1 MALIIDNRNAIAGPG
16 VHALVVGVSDYK
28 NLRDFNDAP
37 IEPQWFL
44 TKLTSGAS
52 SAFAISQL
60 LLRDRC
66 RLPLKTLRLL
76 LSPHAE
82 ELAKTPAIG
91 ASGASPASR
100 QALEDEA
107 KAWRRDAMNEKDSIT
122 VFYFAGH
129 GLQRGPEDGVGLLED
144 FKPDDGPPLAK
155 SFEVGD
161 IKDGMAPSDTRP
173 NIAMTQFYFMDAC
186 LTRPE
191 AQKKFVGVQ
200 VPEVFG
206 AELNSVEYRSAPLM
220 FSTVGGAI
228 ALGREGQP
236 SYFAEALTL
245 AFDRAAEDPIE
256 DGTGNT
262 VWPVTSL
269 TVKNYLDYYYDKF
282 NLGTRVTL
290 SGIVGNPV
298 LRNLPDPPSVDMSIE
313 VQPEAVGNGYNL
325 WLLDGNDTPTPPCTP
340 AAVKRID
347 VTIPAGIYRVKVD
360 AGLLK
365 VNPYRSA
372 PKWITQKV
380 AGPWRLDLQP
390 LLNG

>member
-37 IEPQWFL
+37 VEPQWFL

-60 LLRDRC
+60 LMRDKC

-82 ELAKTPAIG
+82 ELARTPAIG
-91 ASGASPASR
+91 ASGASPATR

-107 KAWRRDAMNEKDSIT
+107 KAWRKDAMNEKDSIT

-161 IKDGMAPSDTRP
+161 IKDGMAPSDTHP

-191 AQKKFVGVQ
+191 TQKKFVGVQ

-206 AELNSVEYRSAPLM
+206 AELNSIEYRSAPLM

-245 AFDRAAEDPIE
+245 AFDRAAEDPID
-256 DGTGNT
+256 DGAGNT

-269 TVKNYLDYYYDKF
+269 TVKNYLDYYYAKF
-282 NLGTRVTL
+282 SLGTQVTL
-290 SGIVGNPV
+290 NGIVGTPV
-298 LRNLPDPPSVDMSIE
+298 LRNLPDPPNVDMSIE
-313 VQPEAVGNGYNL
+313 VQPDAVGNDYNL

-340 AAVKRID
+340 AGVKKID

-380 AGPWRLDLQP
+380 TGPWRHNLQP
-390 LLNG
+390 LLD